1 MDRPTSS
8 RGATEKIERE
18 GVGVV
23 GVVIEVAVV
32 IFLLYKVKAPRCRMM
47 FVKNPSSDG
56 LHLAR
61 LPTPVDRASQTS
73 PRS

>member
-32 IFLLYKVKAPRCRMM
+32 IFLLYKVKAPQNDVC
-47 FVKNPSSDG
+47 
-56 LHLAR
+56 
-61 LPTPVDRASQTS
+61 
-73 PRS
+73 

>member
-8 RGATEKIERE
+8 RGAKEMIERE

-32 IFLLYKVKAPRCRMM
+32 IFLLYKVKAPQNDVC
-47 FVKNPSSDG
+47 
-56 LHLAR
+56 
-61 LPTPVDRASQTS
+61 
-73 PRS
+73 

>member
-18 GVGVV
+18 GVGV

-47 FVKNPSSDG
+47 FVKNPSLDG
-56 LHLAR
+56 
-61 LPTPVDRASQTS
+61 
-73 PRS
+73 